1 MTIKIWKRIKLII
14 SKKFSED
21 DTAKLIIHDAQ
32 FITHKKPILQ
42 ILFKVFLPVLLSLFK
57 QK

>member
-32 FITHKKPILQ
+32 FITHKKPIL
-42 ILFKVFLPVLLSLFK
+42 
-57 QK
+57 